1 MRFNKKND
9 RYTTNRIVQKQSEE
23 IKRLKTEIL
32 RLEKLCSDKDEK
44 IKSAELY
51 RDELNDITKELKGKR
66 GEYDDLL
73 NELRTMKSVMNQRVF
88 KGRWKLIRLLM
99 K

>member
-9 RYTTNRIVQKQSEE
+9 RYATNRIVQKQSEE

-32 RLEKLCSDKDEK
+32 RLENLCSDKDEK
-44 IKSAELY
+44 VKSAEAY
-51 RDELNDITKELKGKR
+51 RDELNNITKELKDKR
-66 GEYDDLL
+66 DEYDNLL
-73 NELRTMKSVMNQRVF
+73 KELRTMKSVMNQRVF
-88 KGRWKLIRLLM
+88 KGRWKLVRLLI